1 MERADDS
8 TSQTRAGRPGTELMH
23 PTGQTRLISRLK
35 ERYAWRASPGNA
47 LLTLILFEF
56 GDFPMMRKL
65 LLGVKRR
72 AERLAAHA
80 QVDDG
85 AGRVES
91 ACIHRGFARTI
102 KAPRPGLQLLPEVT
116 RIRKG

>member
-80 QVDDG
+80 EVNGPDARRSHARITRRSCNRRLVVRVD
-85 AGRVES
+85 GR
-91 ACIHRGFARTI
+91 
-102 KAPRPGLQLLPEVT
+102 LL
-116 RIRKG
+116 RANK